1 MQTRGVGAREHAAS
15 AAPRANAGPI
25 QSAKDLAAS
34 LRIAPM
40 RLHSERSNR
49 IMFMHFERAADS
61 LVIVLEGHL
70 TIYLL
75 LLDNYLEGSPFLH
88 LSEALAEIKNIRK
101 VVLLKFRNDRS
112 QNIIS

>member
-1 MQTRGVGAREHAAS
+1 MQAPCSNEKYACKSQRNYADEASERESTQHLPRQERMRGPFKAQKS
-15 AAPRANAGPI
+15 
-25 QSAKDLAAS
+25 LAAS

-70 TIYLL
+70 SIYLL

-88 LSEALAEIKNIRK
+88 LSEALA
-101 VVLLKFRNDRS
+101 
-112 QNIIS
+112 